1 MKHQKKNYQ
10 QLDLDSLKEQ
20 GWLRYLFYLY
30 KIVSTKQPPHLYENR
45 PLLQSLQ
52 PNPGCFKPFN
62 MSNWTLSNFF
72 LNIYYLWMEQ
82 IGSWPL
88 ERRNLFVVLEESF
101 SLYKAYWEWHLQHL
115 WSTWYQTSSQITN
128 RFQPFM
134 WTSVQA

>member
-62 MSNWTLSNFF
+62 MSN
-72 LNIYYLWMEQ
+72 
-82 IGSWPL
+82 
-88 ERRNLFVVLEESF
+88 
-101 SLYKAYWEWHLQHL
+101 
-115 WSTWYQTSSQITN
+115 
-128 RFQPFM
+128 
-134 WTSVQA
+134 